1 MLKWKFSKYNLNTRT
16 TRSTEFLS
24 TAYGNPAINVNNT
37 LLKEGVI
44 SPLRSAAK
52 PAEQQPQLGLLGP
65 VKTRVGDELAPV
77 QILTA
82 GDAGLAE
89 ARCPGPM
96 RHRKQ
101 AAA

>member
-1 MLKWKFSKYNLNTRT
+1 MLKWKFSKYNLTTRT

-89 ARCPGPM
+89 AGCPGPM